1 MRFTCVLLLSLLL
14 CPIAC
19 WSQDLIL
26 KRNGEQVEARIMDIS
41 EGQIKFKEYANQRGQ
56 THFLRTAEV
65 VLVRFQNGTERIFE
79 LEEVL
84 GEELVHDTIA
94 VHHNTWTWGQYQS
107 KARADAKTHYRAYRE
122 ASSLTFATSLLT
134 TPLGGLVAAV
144 GCSSAAPRDGNLD
157 YPDADLFAVEE
168 YKEAYRNAA
177 WQQKKLA
184 VWFGFLGGSA
194 IWGGIVYVL
203 NNLM

>member
-1 MRFTCVLLLSLLL
+1 MRFTCVLLLVLLL

-19 WSQDLIL
+19 LSQDLIL
-26 KRNGEQVEARIMDIS
+26 KRNGEQVAARIMDIS
-41 EGQIKFKEYANQRGQ
+41 EGQIKFKEYTNQRGQ

-84 GEELVHDTIA
+84 GEEMVQDSIA
-94 VHHNTWTWGQYQS
+94 VHHNTSTLGQYQN
-107 KARADAKTHYRAYRE
+107 KAHADAKTHYRAYSE
-122 ASSLTFATSLLT
+122 ASRLTFATSILA

-144 GCSSAAPRDGNLD
+144 GCSSAAPRDRNLN
-157 YPDADLFAVEE
+157 YPDADLFEVEE
-168 YKEAYRNAA
+168 YKKAYREAA
-177 WQQKKLA
+177 WKQKKVA

-194 IWGGIVYVL
+194 VWGGITYL
-203 NNLM
+203 FANLM